1 MITLEGA
8 TTPEVEATL
17 QRLAAEDVLGQLLRR
32 EGRMAALGS
41 EGGDVK
47 LDWVDGVEW
56 ALGHPQALQAAAA
69 EGAATLRRG
78 IRHVIW
84 SGMGGSVQTVYTLKR
99 MGYLDAPGLTVHPL
113 DSTDPAALNRIL
125 AAIGAPARG
134 GASPAAL
141 RADD

>member
-8 TTPEVEATL
+8 STPEVEATL

-32 EGRMAALGS
+32 EGRMATLGS

-47 LDWVDGVEW
+47 LDWVDGVQW
-56 ALGHPQALQAAAA
+56 ALDHPQALQAAAE
-69 EGAATLRRG
+69 EGAATLRQG

-99 MGYLDAPGLTVHPL
+99 MGYLDAPGL
-113 DSTDPAALNRIL
+113 DR
-125 AAIGAPARG
+125 APPG
-134 GASPAAL
+134 
-141 RADD
+141 